1 MPGACGVGSG
11 PMADTP
17 MIEVARYRV
26 IFADCDPMR
35 IMYYGNYFRLFEI
48 GRAELFRQLGH
59 PFPDYIARGLYLGVI
74 ETACRYR
81 KPARYDDDLIIRA
94 GIADVG
100 RARLAIEYAV
110 DAVDGDAVASG
121 STVHAVLNDEGRPQ
135 RIPPEFRAA
144 ALAVKR
150 RE

>member
-1 MPGACGVGSG
+1 MSNVRVGL
-11 PMADTP
+11 
-17 MIEVARYRV
+17 IEVARYRV

-48 GRAELFRQLGH
+48 GRAELFRKLGH
-59 PFPDYIARGLYLGVI
+59 PFPEYVARGLYLGVI
-74 ETACRYR
+74 ETTCRYQ

-100 RARLAIEYAV
+100 RARLTIEYEI
-110 DAVDGDAVASG
+110 DAIDGGVLASG
-121 STVHAVLNDEGRPQ
+121 STIHAVLNDEGRPQ
-135 RIPPEFRAA
+135 RIPPEFREA

-150 RE
+150 